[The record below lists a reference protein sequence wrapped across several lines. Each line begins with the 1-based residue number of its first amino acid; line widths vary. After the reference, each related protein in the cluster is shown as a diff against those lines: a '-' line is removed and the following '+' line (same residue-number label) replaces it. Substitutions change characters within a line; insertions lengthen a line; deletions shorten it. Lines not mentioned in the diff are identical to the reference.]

1 MRVKLL
7 QDTASAVMYITDYGR
22 AAGEVYFSLLS
33 QVRKAAIQFYQFI
46 TGRRIKMSKVAV
58 VYWSGTGNTEVM
70 ANSVADG
77 ASAAGA
83 DVKVFTSA
91 EFGPAD
97 IAGFDGIAFGC
108 PAMGAEVLEESEFQ
122 PLWDDVKMKLSGK
135 KVGLFGSYGWGSGEW
150 MDSWAEDAKMSN
162 VSLAAD
168 PVIANNEPDDEAKS
182 ACEAL
187 GATLV

>member
-33 QVRKAAIQFYQFI
+33 QVRKAAIHFYQLLQE
-46 TGRRIKMSKVAV
+46 GELKMSKVAI
-58 VYWSGTGNTEVM
+58 VYWSGTGNTEAM

-77 ASAAGA
+77 AKGAGA
-83 DVKVFTSA
+83 EVKTFTCA

-97 IAGFDGIAFGC
+97 AAGFDGIAFGC

-122 PLWDDVKMKLSGK
+122 PMWDDIKLKLGGK

-150 MDSWAEDAKMSN
+150 MDSWVDDAKMAHI
-162 VSLAAD
+162 SLAAD